1 MSSILYQNAFQTV
14 VLLDVVRSVSE
25 GSGMPSVAAISPSEP
40 HRSTEPKGSKRAKML
55 ASIPKDEQRYHGK
68 IAELARSALVEV
80 RQCTG
85 QRSWCLNDSMHGHL
99 DCTTASVRQHMAET
113 TDIATH

>member
-40 HRSTEPKGSKRAKML
+40 YRSTEPKGSKRAKML
-55 ASIPKDEQRYHGK
+55 ASISKDEQRYHGE

-80 RQCTG
+80 RQYIG
-85 QRSWCLNDSMHGHL
+85 ERS
-99 DCTTASVRQHMAET
+99 
-113 TDIATH
+113 